1 MAITIVIITIS
12 LIVGTGV
19 MFYSKVTHKDE
30 TQIEKTIETVIEKQL
45 EGALNLPDDSLKGKI
60 DFMVRP
66 IDQEDDK
73 NKL

>member
-1 MAITIVIITIS
+1 VEELAKGIVDNKAYQEYLS
-12 LIVGTGV
+12 
-19 MFYSKVTHKDE
+19 
-30 TQIEKTIETVIEKQL
+30 IEKQL
-45 EGALNLPDDSLKGKI
+45 EGALNLPEDSLKGKI